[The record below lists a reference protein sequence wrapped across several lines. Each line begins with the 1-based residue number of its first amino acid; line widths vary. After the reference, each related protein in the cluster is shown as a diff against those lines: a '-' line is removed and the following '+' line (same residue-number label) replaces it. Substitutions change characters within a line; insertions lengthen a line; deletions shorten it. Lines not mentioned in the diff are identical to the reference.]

1 MHIKIRNRI
10 RHGQA
15 RCGTINCY
23 DDRRTGLPFFE
34 EKNDNNI
41 FLRHCKPDAKIQ
53 DDRNRPLTD
62 EGLADSQKV
71 LEILKDKNI
80 DIFISSP
87 YKRSYDSIKKA
98 ADYYGKNIITDER
111 LRERKAGK
119 NSNNHE
125 MFKKRWSD
133 LSFAE
138 EDGESIGAVQK
149 RNIEA
154 LNEILEQYPDKTIVI
169 GTHGTALSSIF
180 NYYDSSF
187 NGDSFM
193 KIIDLMP
200 YIVKM
205 EFEGKINI
213 SKEEVFSIWKE
224 YKE

>member
-1 MHIKIRNRI
+1 MTTGHWPALFLRKKMT
-10 RHGQA
+10 
-15 RCGTINCY
+15 TIY
-23 DDRRTGLPFFE
+23 FV
-34 EKNDNNI
+34 
-41 FLRHCKPDAKIQ
+41 RHCKPDAKIQ

-62 EGLADSQKV
+62 EGLADSQQV

-169 GTHGTALSSIF
+169 GTHGTALSSIL

-205 EFEGKINI
+205 EFEGKTNI
-213 SKEEVFSIWKE
+213 SKEDIFSIRKE

>member
-1 MHIKIRNRI
+1 M
-10 RHGQA
+10 
-15 RCGTINCY
+15 
-23 DDRRTGLPFFE
+23 
-34 EKNDNNI
+34 
-41 FLRHCKPDAKIQ
+41 
-53 DDRNRPLTD
+53 
-62 EGLADSQKV
+62 
-71 LEILKDKNI
+71 
-80 DIFISSP
+80 
-87 YKRSYDSIKKA
+87 
-98 ADYYGKNIITDER
+98 
-111 LRERKAGK
+111 
-119 NSNNHE
+119 
-125 MFKKRWSD
+125 
-133 LSFAE
+133 SFAE
-138 EDGESIGAVQK
+138 EDGESIGSVQK

-205 EFEGKINI
+205 DFEEKINI